1 MMKIDISVDENSDSE
16 IIEIERSMKIIE
28 VIGQIIKNRS
38 GSFKKIEIKE
48 LILEVEKL
56 GLRIL
61 TYVLDTLKNPDFKEF
76 IDTINGDIQTN
87 DKRRIATQ
95 YYDKILDDETLE
107 HYAIEHK
114 MIPNV

>member
-1 MMKIDISVDENSDSE
+1 MLHELRRLLKSFG
-16 IIEIERSMKIIE
+16 
-28 VIGQIIKNRS
+28 IGLIK
-38 GSFKKIEIKE
+38 
-48 LILEVEKL
+48 LEVEF
-56 GLRIL
+56 
-61 TYVLDTLKNPDFKEF
+61 TESQVLLPSAQRNLDFKTIDMLVNKNPDFKEF

>member
-1 MMKIDISVDENSDSE
+1 MINTE
-16 IIEIERSMKIIE
+16 
-28 VIGQIIKNRS
+28 
-38 GSFKKIEIKE
+38 
-48 LILEVEKL
+48 
-56 GLRIL
+56 
-61 TYVLDTLKNPDFKEF
+61 DFKEF